1 METVS
6 NDALGCKTVS
16 SDSKEPNS
24 LTSPGNHTLNSGFF
38 NPLSDSNKL
47 KNISMEKRRETE
59 SDDKIKNHSDNFSSN
74 NNKIDSISSKTFK
87 TQVYR
92 LADNFNFRKTK
103 NN

>member
-1 METVS
+1 
-6 NDALGCKTVS
+6 
-16 SDSKEPNS
+16 
-24 LTSPGNHTLNSGFF
+24 
-38 NPLSDSNKL
+38 
-47 KNISMEKRRETE
+47 MEKRRETE